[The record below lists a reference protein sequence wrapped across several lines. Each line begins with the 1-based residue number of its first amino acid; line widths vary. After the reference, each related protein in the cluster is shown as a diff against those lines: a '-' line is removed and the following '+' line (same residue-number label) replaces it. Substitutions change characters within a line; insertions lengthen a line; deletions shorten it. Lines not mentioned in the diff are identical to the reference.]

1 MCHNG
6 SLSLQLFYATL
17 QPGQSAPEMAA
28 AAAAA
33 AVVREA
39 AASAVMDVLDA
50 GESEEEKTTKLAL
63 AKEDKMR
70 KVIRLVLQLL
80 QYLNGVDNTIYC
92 TNSAIFDCSEP
103 QEHERK
109 EKEKKGLR
117 LSASTS

>member
-1 MCHNG
+1 
-6 SLSLQLFYATL
+6 
-17 QPGQSAPEMAA
+17 MAA

-70 KVIRLVLQLL
+70 KVIRLVAQLL
-80 QYLNGVDNTIYC
+80 QYMDGVEFDNTMY
-92 TNSAIFDCSEP
+92 
-103 QEHERK
+103 
-109 EKEKKGLR
+109 
-117 LSASTS
+117 ASQPAFP

>member
-1 MCHNG
+1 MSVVTSPDTYDIFLGMHENACYNG
-6 SLSLQLFYATL
+6 FLSFDLLCATL

-70 KVIRLVLQLL
+70 KVIRSVQL
-80 QYLNGVDNTIYC
+80 
-92 TNSAIFDCSEP
+92 
-103 QEHERK
+103 
-109 EKEKKGLR
+109 
-117 LSASTS
+117 

>member
-1 MCHNG
+1 M
-6 SLSLQLFYATL
+6 L

-80 QYLNGVDNTIYC
+80 HYLHGVKLYIIKFCSNPP
-92 TNSAIFDCSEP
+92 FLDCSGP
-103 QEHERK
+103 LERDVHV
-109 EKEKKGLR
+109 
-117 LSASTS
+117 

>member
-1 MCHNG
+1 MCHNDC
-6 SLSLQLFYATL
+6 LPLELLCATL

-70 KVIRLVLQLL
+70 KVIRLVPRLS
-80 QYLNGVDNTIYC
+80 QYLYGVQLD
-92 TNSAIFDCSEP
+92 TNMCYTNLPLIDC
-103 QEHERK
+103 
-109 EKEKKGLR
+109 
-117 LSASTS
+117 